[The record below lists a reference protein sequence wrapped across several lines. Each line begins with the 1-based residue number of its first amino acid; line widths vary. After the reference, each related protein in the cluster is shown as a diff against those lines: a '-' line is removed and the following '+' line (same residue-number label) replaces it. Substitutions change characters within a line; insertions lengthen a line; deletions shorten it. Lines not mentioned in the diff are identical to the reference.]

1 MALWEANTCANLT
14 FHCYLDDVFARTRLE
29 LTMTTATESAK
40 EKHSAGAFDALAL
53 NERVSMLDVGL
64 LPQGR
69 VVGAKSNKYLCYVAE
84 TIMELERFK
93 FALASFVVNNLRRRY
108 RRSLLGFAWSL
119 LNPICMMIVLTVVF
133 GSMFKREMTSYGL
146 YIFSGMLP
154 WTFIQTAVLTG
165 SGSII
170 GFETFLKRVY
180 IPKAF
185 FPLVSLGTE
194 AFNFVFSLI
203 SLFIVAA
210 IVGFKLHVTVLL
222 LPVIIALTF
231 SFAFGLVLNFAI
243 ATLYFRD
250 LSHILG
256 VAFQVLFYST
266 PIIYPIAQLPKSI
279 QAICYFNP
287 IYHFI
292 LLFRAVIYEGRFPSA
307 LEWFTASLITVATLS
322 VAFLVLK
329 RTEKDLVFRL

>member
-1 MALWEANTCANLT
+1 M
-14 FHCYLDDVFARTRLE
+14 
-29 LTMTTATESAK
+29 TATATAEKK
-40 EKHSAGAFDALAL
+40 ENSDAVDVINLEDRL
-53 NERVSMLDVGL
+53 SILDVGS

-69 VVGAKSNKYLCYVAE
+69 VVGAKSSNYFRFVLE
-84 TIMELERFK
+84 TMQELERFK
-93 FALASFVVNNLRRRY
+93 FALASFVINNLRRRY

-133 GSMFKREMTSYGL
+133 GSMFKRDMTTYGL

-154 WTFIQTAVLTG
+154 WTFIQTAVLAG

-185 FPLVSLGTE
+185 FPLVCLGTE
-194 AFNFVFSLI
+194 AFNFVLSLV

-210 IVGFKLHVTVLL
+210 FVGFKLHTTILL
-222 LPVIIALTF
+222 LPAIIGLTF
-231 SFAFGLVLNFAI
+231 LFAFGLVLNFAI

-279 QAICYFNP
+279 QGICYLNP

-292 LLFRAVIYEGRFPSA
+292 VLFRAVIYEGRFPTA
-307 LEWFTASLITVATLS
+307 PEWSMAIVLTMTSLGI
-322 VAFLVLK
+322 AFFVLR

>member
-1 MALWEANTCANLT
+1 M
-14 FHCYLDDVFARTRLE
+14 
-29 LTMTTATESAK
+29 TATATPQKQENS
-40 EKHSAGAFDALAL
+40 DAADAINLEDRL
-53 NERVSMLDVGL
+53 SILDVGS

-69 VVGAKSNKYLCYVAE
+69 VVGAKSSNYFCFVLE
-84 TIMELERFK
+84 TLQELERFK
-93 FALASFVVNNLRRRY
+93 FALASFVINNLRRRY

-133 GSMFKREMTSYGL
+133 GSMFKRDMTSYGL

-185 FPLVSLGTE
+185 FPLVNLGTE
-194 AFNFVFSLI
+194 TFNFVLSLV

-210 IVGFKLHVTVLL
+210 LVGFKMHLTVLL
-222 LPVIIALTF
+222 LPAVIGLTF
-231 SFAFGLVLNFAI
+231 LFAFGLVLNFAI

-250 LSHILG
+250 LAHILG
-256 VAFQVLFYST
+256 VAFQVLFYTT
-266 PIIYPIAQLPKSI
+266 PIIYPITQLPKSI
-279 QAICYFNP
+279 QGICYLNP

-292 LLFRAVIYEGRFPSA
+292 LLFRAVIYDGRCPSA
-307 LEWFTASLITVATLS
+307 LEWTIAITLTFIALCL
-322 VAFLVLK
+322 AFYVLK
-329 RTEKDLVFRL
+329 RTEKDLIFRL